1 VRVFRSEPW
10 LAALLMLAAL
20 SYAYRV
26 GRIALKSPFPDFRVM
41 FRSAQALHQDRS
53 LYDVDRMSQ
62 EPFAAHYKYPPLF
75 ATLLEPLRPLGF
87 RRAARV
93 WLLVLQACYFG
104 AFAVLCRAFGLRFRS
119 LRFYVAFIT
128 VLVFQPSIDSFWNGQ
143 VDAPLLLMLAG
154 AWAALATGREV
165 RAGALVALAGILKV
179 YPAFM
184 ASFLLLRRRWRAL
197 TSFVVSVLLL
207 VAVSVLL
214 AGWGAHREFVA
225 RVLPVNAATTAWV
238 ENQSLSGLFARFFV
252 DGRIGGPGKETVV
265 PAATVL
271 GAVAGVAVL
280 AATFLAGLRTSRE
293 RSLFGALLSAL
304 LLVLPVAW
312 IHYEVLLLLPL
323 FDLLAQPFD
332 GANGGAVQGAL
343 LAAAALLLA
352 FGNQHLVLRHP
363 WVPQSFKLLGVLLI
377 WALEMHSLR
386 PWRAPQAG

>member
-1 VRVFRSEPW
+1 MRAFRSEPW
-10 LAALLMLAAL
+10 LAALLALAAL

-26 GRIALKSPFPDFRVM
+26 GRIAYKGPFPDFRVM
-41 FRSAQALHQDRS
+41 FRATQALHQDRP

-62 EPFAAHYKYPPLF
+62 EPFAAYYKYPPLF
-75 ATLLEPLRPLGF
+75 APLLEPLRPLGF

-93 WLLVLQACYFG
+93 WLLVLQICYFG
-104 AFAVLCRAFGLRFRS
+104 AFAVLCRAFRLRFRS
-119 LRFYVAFIT
+119 PRFYLAGIT

-143 VDAPLLLMLAG
+143 LDAPLLLMLAG

-165 RAGALVALAGILKV
+165 RAGALIALAGMLKV
-179 YPAFM
+179 YPAYL

-197 TSFVVSVLLL
+197 TSFAVSALLL
-207 VAVSVLL
+207 VGASILL
-214 AGWGAHREFVA
+214 AGWAAHVEFVS

-271 GAVAGVAVL
+271 GAITGAAVL
-280 AATFLAGLRTSRE
+280 VATFVAGLRTSRE
-293 RSLFGALLSAL
+293 RSLFGALVSAL
-304 LLVLPVAW
+304 LLALPVAW
-312 IHYEVLLLLPL
+312 MIYEMLLLIPL

-332 GANGGAVQGAL
+332 GGRRRAVRGAL

-352 FGNQHLVLRHP
+352 FGNQYIVLRHA
-363 WVPQSFKLLGVLLI
+363 WVPQSFKLFGVLLV

-386 PWRAPQAG
+386 PWRAPQA